1 VASPQRLTRT
11 ADLEL
16 VRREGK
22 RVRTSLLEVRGL
34 ASLLHHHRI
43 GIIVPR
49 FKHSAVERNQLKRRL
64 RELARRDWMG
74 ALQAVAPHD
83 LVVRAAPAA
92 YSADF
97 DRLASDMQRLRD
109 KFVREVG
116 STGPVAA

>member
-1 VASPQRLTRT
+1 MASPQRLTRT

-22 RVRTSLLEVRGL
+22 RVRTSLLEVRVL

-49 FKHSAVERNQLKRRL
+49 FKHSAVERNRLKRRL
-64 RELARRDWMG
+64 RELARRDWIG
-74 ALQAVAPHD
+74 ALQGVAPHD

-97 DRLASDMQRLRD
+97 DRLADDMHRLRD
-109 KFVREVG
+109 KIVREMG
-116 STGPVAA
+116 TVAA

>member
-1 VASPQRLTRT
+1 MASPQRLTRT

-22 RVRTSLLEVRGL
+22 RVRTSLLEVRAL

-49 FKHSAVERNQLKRRL
+49 FKHSAVERNRLKRRL

-74 ALQAVAPHD
+74 ALHTVAPHD

-97 DRLASDMQRLRD
+97 DRLATDMQRLRE
-109 KFVREVG
+109 KLVREVG